1 MRFGLKEE
9 TIKAISGVFAQYTQI
24 KKAVVFGSR
33 AKGNYRDGSDIDI
46 CLFGEIDLPLLHKI
60 EESIDELN
68 LPYTVDLVVYKRI
81 KNKDLK
87 EHIDRVGISISLV
100 HYNNFCR

>member
-9 TIKAISGVFAQYTQI
+9 TIKAINDVFAQYPQI

-46 CLFGEIDLPLLHKI
+46 CLFGDIELSLLHRI
-60 EESIDELN
+60 EESLDELY
-68 LPYTVDLVVYKRI
+68 LPYTVDLVVYDRI
-81 KNKDLK
+81 QNQDLK
-87 EHIDRVGISISLV
+87 EHIDRVGVGFS
-100 HYNNFCR
+100 Y

>member
-9 TIKAISGVFAQYTQI
+9 TIKAINDVFAQYPQI

-46 CLFGEIDLPLLHKI
+46 CLFGDIELSLLHRI
-60 EESIDELN
+60 EESLDELY
-68 LPYTVDLVVYKRI
+68 LPYTVDLVVYDRI
-81 KNKDLK
+81 QNQDLK
-87 EHIDRVGISISLV
+87 EHIDRVGVRLIKKFFV
-100 HYNNFCR
+100 M

>member
-9 TIKAISGVFAQYTQI
+9 TIKAINDVFAQYPQI

-46 CLFGEIDLPLLHKI
+46 CLFGDIELSLLHRI
-60 EESIDELN
+60 EESLDELY
-68 LPYTVDLVVYKRI
+68 LPYTVDLVVYDRI
-81 KNKDLK
+81 QNQDLR
-87 EHIDRVGISISLV
+87 EHIDRVGVRLIKKFFV
-100 HYNNFCR
+100 M

>member
-9 TIKAISGVFAQYTQI
+9 TIKAISDVFAQYPQI

-46 CLFGEIDLPLLHKI
+46 CLFGDIELSLLHRI
-60 EESIDELN
+60 EESLDELY
-68 LPYTVDLVVYKRI
+68 LPYTVDLVVYNRI
-81 KNKDLK
+81 QNQDLK
-87 EHIDRVGISISLV
+87 EHIDRVGII
-100 HYNNFCR
+100 YT

>member
-9 TIKAISGVFAQYTQI
+9 TIKAINDVFAKYPQI

-33 AKGNYRDGSDIDI
+33 AKGNYRTGSDIDI

-60 EESIDELN
+60 EESIDDLN
-68 LPYTVDLVVYKRI
+68 LPYTVDLVVYDRI
-81 KNKDLK
+81 QNQDLK
-87 EHIDRVGISISLV
+87 EHIDRVGVGFS
-100 HYNNFCR
+100 Y